1 MQGHPEDFTHNVLYK
16 ITQDSIS
23 PGCPQD
29 IFTGTCTRSCNDLLD
44 DFSRITR
51 SSQKDLYMGG
61 FSARSSHMELCRS
74 CKDLSERSPPGS
86 PQESHKTC
94 TRSCKDLS
102 GRTLPGSPQEL
113 LTRACTRSHFISRA
127 FCASL
132 RSRNALGHLRR
143 CMFCENLQ
151 EKCRAPEISRTFCWS
166 LRRRKSFG
174 HLRITILLR
183 ISRKV
188 PRPRSLPQVFC
199 ELAQ

>member
-1 MQGHPEDFTHNVLYK
+1 
-16 ITQDSIS
+16 
-23 PGCPQD
+23 
-29 IFTGTCTRSCNDLLD
+29 
-44 DFSRITR
+44 
-51 SSQKDLYMGG
+51 MGG

-74 CKDLSERSPPGS
+74 CKDLLERSPPGS
-86 PQESHKTC
+86 SQESHKTC
-94 TRSCKDLS
+94 TRSCKDLLE
-102 GRTLPGSPQEL
+102 RTLSGSSQEL

-127 FCASL
+127 FFASL

-166 LRRRKSFG
+166 LHRRKSFG

-188 PRPRSLPQVFC
+188 PSASLRSRNAQRVKCRRPRASKTRGADFVRACAVDMHLDIAFYAKIYRRKADQQLVHPDQAPAFPLTV
-199 ELAQ
+199 